1 MSQIMKP
8 AILIVALLLSTMLLS
23 TATTGIQSAKA
34 QTTVG
39 ENVLG
44 SLTNV
49 KDQIVKGGNHIVDH
63 ITKGGIGFLTSVSSS
78 LPNLRVHIN
87 TAYQDMV
94 KGDSAGTGT
103 ELKELNADFINDSS
117 LVYGLGQEVSQI
129 AQNNSAPMDSHSKQM
144 LSAIGTD
151 LKNIA
156 LNSQGVLTNTTS
168 NSPGA
173 SNSTV
178 SK

>member
-1 MSQIMKP
+1 MSQIIKS

-34 QTTVG
+34 ALSESVVG
-39 ENVLG
+39 A
-44 SLTNV
+44 LTNLH
-49 KDQIVKGGNHIVDH
+49 DQIVNGGNHVVDQ
-63 ITKGGIGFLTSVSSS
+63 ITKGGIGFLTSVAASV
-78 LPNLRVHIN
+78 PNERVYIN
-87 TAYQDMV
+87 AAYQDMA
-94 KGDSAGTGT
+94 KGNTAGAGT
-103 ELKELNADFINDSS
+103 ELKQLNANFINDSS
-117 LVYGLGQEVSQI
+117 LVYGLGQEVSLI

-151 LKNIA
+151 LKNLA
-156 LNSQGVLTNTTS
+156 LTSQGVRANSTS
-168 NSPGA
+168 NSTGA

>member
-1 MSQIMKP
+1 
-8 AILIVALLLSTMLLS
+8 MLLS

>member
-1 MSQIMKP
+1 
-8 AILIVALLLSTMLLS
+8 
-23 TATTGIQSAKA
+23 
-34 QTTVG
+34 
-39 ENVLG
+39 
-44 SLTNV
+44 
-49 KDQIVKGGNHIVDH
+49 
-63 ITKGGIGFLTSVSSS
+63 
-78 LPNLRVHIN
+78 
-87 TAYQDMV
+87 
-94 KGDSAGTGT
+94 
-103 ELKELNADFINDSS
+103 
-117 LVYGLGQEVSQI
+117 VYGLGQEVSQI

>member
-1 MSQIMKP
+1 MSQIIKP

-34 QTTVG
+34 ALSESVVG
-39 ENVLG
+39 A
-44 SLTNV
+44 LTNLH
-49 KDQIVKGGNHIVDH
+49 DQIVKGGNHVVDQ
-63 ITKGGIGFLTSVSSS
+63 ITKGGIGFLTSVGASV
-78 LPNLRVHIN
+78 PNERVYIN
-87 TAYQDMV
+87 AAYQDMA
-94 KGDSAGTGT
+94 KGNTAGAGT
-103 ELKELNADFINDSS
+103 ELKQLNANFLNDSS
-117 LVYGLGQEVSQI
+117 LVYGLGQEVSLI

-151 LKNIA
+151 LKNLA
-156 LNSQGVLTNTTS
+156 LTSQGVRANSTS
-168 NSPGA
+168 NSTGA